1 MNFNW
6 QEFEKEK
13 ITVCCETKEETLDF
27 IYRCK
32 ERGYKIDENFI
43 LNKDYEEMIN
53 YPFSK
58 LTAPSYYIEYFSY
71 SNEFQRVMNY
81 SLGNYKTIV
90 KWRISK
96 PYRIYELEEGKT
108 YIKKRE
114 EYKSNPELYKVK
126 GNELLYYNDAKER
139 WEECLITYN
148 TIKNEIFIVF
158 EENQK
163 EINWYKVAKG
173 TKVQVKNKKEDKWEN
188 AYFLKPLMY
197 EKEIMGEKEIVYMT
211 TFYTGDKFTS
221 KKIGDIFEIWNYCR
235 IHPSVTIPNE
245 WYKD

>member
-32 ERGYKIDENFI
+32 ERGYKIDEGFTLHEDCEI
-43 LNKDYEEMIN
+43 IKN
-53 YPFSK
+53 YSIPK
-58 LTAPSYYIEYFSY
+58 LVPLYHIRYFSY
-71 SNEFQRVMNY
+71 SINFQRVMEHRLDY
-81 SLGNYKTIV
+81 DKAVVT
-90 KWRISK
+90 WRISK

-114 EYKSNPELYKVK
+114 EYNSNPELYKVK
-126 GNELLYYNDAKER
+126 GNELLYYNDAEER

-148 TIKNEIFIVF
+148 AIKNETFIVF

-173 TKVQVKNKKEDKWEN
+173 TKVQVKNKKEDKWKN
-188 AYFLKPLMY
+188 AYFLNPLMY
-197 EKEIMGEKEIVYMT
+197 EKEIMGEKELVYMT